1 MKNLLLLTAGIAL
14 SASMTAQNL
23 VDPSTAIRTVAP
35 VQKADVEVVKNLKND
50 KVLEMRNSS
59 GRAVKNLIAPKA
71 SKRIN
76 PAKKLAATAKE
87 TASGEILFESFED
100 WDGVTLTWLPDGWT
114 IESNGDETDLSE
126 KWTPTAANSFL
137 PAPTDGDYYFGINYS
152 SKTVDEWLISPVV
165 EVPEDM
171 SLTYDIYLSPIW
183 FYSLDNIDWETYEFQ
198 GPKEIVFDIKV
209 NVREEGGKWTT
220 LVDYAEKFMDW
231 SGMELA
237 MYDDSSLSPQN
248 ISLAA
253 YAGKKIQVAFQ
264 YVGTDGQTCFIDN
277 IRIGFPKLEGL
288 TYMMP
293 LYNQYWGFSRDYK
306 GVNFESAFLPA
317 FVDNTFML
325 YDYVPDAEVT
335 WQYNDPSDTDNWLT
349 AEGEELTV
357 SYGTD
362 YTNDFTTRTN
372 LYYLPTMTVSAPG
385 FTTTS
390 YKNPADYMQIGGKP
404 SFLANTGEEINM
416 GVLPFMFKLSEL
428 GIYTYRMD
436 FGMTATPIY
445 GHNADT
451 DAFWTEY
458 SFHGEGEEGDNVKLT
473 GILNFIYPGPSPMVV
488 SGAHL
493 LARTEN
499 ITDDIEFKA
508 QIVPIND
515 AYEPDFTRPLA
526 TATIKAKDFTVL
538 VEGDQE
544 PDLTMISFD
553 FDRPAVLDYS
563 ETAYI
568 IAITGF
574 NDSGVGYFAPY
585 QQLIP
590 EEPALALGWTMKE
603 ITYNG
608 STVESYSNLISP
620 YGEDLYTAFAINL
633 EATFPWLQCAVET
646 VDISANGTT
655 VGLDSYYDAA
665 DLQVI
670 APEWAEV
677 ELAGRYADCTMTV
690 KAEYSDTARDGEI
703 VIMAPGVT
711 KVFALHQAAGTGS
724 SSITSIAADN
734 DATIEAVYNLAGVR
748 VNTASLEAGVYLVK
762 YTSGKVAKIAIK

>member
-14 SASMTAQNL
+14 SASVSAQNL

-35 VQKADVEVVKNLKND
+35 VQKADIEVVKSLKND
-50 KVLEMRNSS
+50 MVLEMRNAG
-59 GRAVKNLIAPKA
+59 GRAVKKLIAPKA

-76 PAKKLAATAKE
+76 PVKKQAAPAKE
-87 TASGEILFESFED
+87 AAADEILFESFED
-100 WDGVTLTWLPDGWT
+100 WDGETLAWVPDGWT
-114 IESNGDETDLSE
+114 IESNGDETELSE
-126 KWTPTAANSFL
+126 KWTPTAASSFL
-137 PAPTDGDYYFGINYS
+137 PPPTDGDYYFGINFS
-152 SKTVDEWLISPVV
+152 SKYLNEWLISPVV
-165 EVPEDM
+165 EVPEGQ
-171 SLTYDIYLSPIW
+171 SLTYDIYLDPFW
-183 FYSLDNIDWETYEFQ
+183 FYNLDNVDWETYEFQ

-209 NVREEGGKWTT
+209 NIREEGGEWAT
-220 LVDYAEKFMDW
+220 LVDYAEKFKDW
-231 SGMELA
+231 SGLELI
-237 MYDDSSLSPQN
+237 MYDISSLTSQD

-264 YVGTDGQTCFIDN
+264 YVGTDGQSCFIDN
-277 IRIGFPKLEGL
+277 IRIGLPKLEGL

-293 LYNQYWGFSRDYK
+293 FNNQYWGFSRDFNS
-306 GVNFESAFLPA
+306 VNFESAFLPA
-317 FVDNTFML
+317 FADNTFMM

-335 WQYNDPSDTDNWLT
+335 WQYNDPTDADNWLT
-349 AEGEELTV
+349 AEGDELTIN
-357 SYGTD
+357 YGTD

-404 SFLANTGEEINM
+404 TFLASSGELVEM
-416 GVLPFMFKLSEL
+416 GVLPFMFKLSEI
-428 GIYTYRMD
+428 GVYTYRMD

-473 GILNFIYPGPSPMVV
+473 GILNFIYSGPSPMVV

-499 ITDDIEFKA
+499 IADDVEFTA
-508 QIVPIND
+508 QIVPINES
-515 AYEPDFTRPLA
+515 YEPDFTRPLA
-526 TATIKAKDFTVL
+526 TATVKAKDFNVL
-538 VEGDQE
+538 IEGDQE
-544 PDLTMISFD
+544 PDYTMISFD
-553 FDRPAVLDYS
+553 FPRPVVLDDS
-563 ETAYI
+563 EPAYI

-574 NDSGVGYFAPY
+574 NNPGVGYFAPY
-585 QQLIP
+585 QQIIP

-620 YGEDLYTAFAINL
+620 TGEDLYTAFAICL
-633 EATFPWLQCAVET
+633 DATLPWLQCEAES

-665 DLQVI
+665 DLQVV

-724 SSITSIAADN
+724 SSITAIAADN

-748 VNTASLEAGVYLVK
+748 VNPAALEAGVYLVK
-762 YTSGKVAKIAIK
+762 YTSGKVAKIAVK